1 MACRRWPAGDPPTG
15 PRHRWKPRCRTS
27 RAGTGVPW
35 RWRPGS
41 RGFPVAGDLG
51 VGGRGFHGIRD
62 LGVSSL
68 SHTALWP
75 PNGDSITDWIATLV
89 TLLPA
94 LSASDAV
101 WTCRDEMASLQA
113 PGARCPLWVSPRL
126 FLVIQARGESPDLYR
141 PFQRPFRDVDEHK
154 PPASQE
160 SCQFP
165 ILISDLFVYQ
175 RGSQHTPQSDQ
186 CCLYVLS
193 VN

>member
-1 MACRRWPAGDPPTG
+1 MACRRWPAGDPPIG

-27 RAGTGVPW
+27 HVGRGFPGVGDLGVGG
-35 RWRPGS
+35 RR
-41 RGFPVAGDLG
+41 FPVAGDLG
-51 VGGRGFHGIRD
+51 VGGRGFHGIGD

-75 PNGDSITDWIATLV
+75 PHGDSITDWITTLV

-101 WTCRDEMASLQA
+101 WTCRGEMASLQA
-113 PGARCPLWVSPRL
+113 PGARCPLWVSHRL

-165 ILISDLFVYQ
+165 VLISDLFVYQ
-175 RGSQHTPQSDQ
+175 RGSQHKP
-186 CCLYVLS
+186 
-193 VN
+193 

>member
-1 MACRRWPAGDPPTG
+1 MACRRLPAGDPPTG

-35 RWRPGS
+35 CWRP
-41 RGFPVAGDLG
+41 
-51 VGGRGFHGIRD
+51 GGRGFPGVGD

-75 PNGDSITDWIATLV
+75 PHGDSITDWISTLM
-89 TLLPA
+89 TLLTA
-94 LSASDAV
+94 LSASDVV
-101 WTCRDEMASLQA
+101 WTRRDAMPSLQA
-113 PGARCPLWVSPRL
+113 PGERCLMWVGPRL
-126 FLVIQARGESPDLYR
+126 FLVIQARDESPDLYY

-165 ILISDLFVYQ
+165 VLISDLFVYQ
-175 RGSQHTPQSDQ
+175 RGSQHTP
-186 CCLYVLS
+186 
-193 VN
+193 